1 MTQSKSQSSPLSPQS
16 SVLSPDSRKVALI
29 TGITGQDGAYLAE
42 LLLSK
47 DYVVHGIKRRASLF
61 NTDRIDHLYQD
72 PHVSNR
78 NFILHYGDMTDSS
91 SLIRII
97 QQVQPNEIY
106 NLAAQSHVAVSFE
119 EPEYTA
125 NSDALGA
132 LRVLEAIRILGLE
145 KKTRFYQAST
155 SELYG
160 LVQETPQ
167 KETTPFYP
175 RSPYAVA
182 KLYAYWI
189 TVNYRE
195 AYGMYACNGILFNHE
210 SPVRGETFVTRKITR
225 ALARIKLGLQDCL
238 YLGNLDAKRD
248 WGHAK
253 DYVEMQW
260 LMLQQEKPEDFVI
273 ATGVQYSVRDFVN
286 AAARE
291 LGMQIRWEGQGVN
304 EVGFLS
310 PQSSVLIPS
319 GSERAIVRV
328 DPRYYRPTEVE
339 TLLGDPTKAKQKLG
353 WTPKITFDELVAE
366 MVREDLKSA
375 ERDELIKKHGYKAM
389 DYHE

>member
-1 MTQSKSQSSPLSPQS
+1 MK
-16 SVLSPDSRKVALI
+16 KKALI

-42 LLLSK
+42 FLLEK
-47 DYVVHGIKRRASLF
+47 GYEVHGIKRRTSLF

-72 PHVSNR
+72 PHEAEVKMY
-78 NFILHYGDMTDSS
+78 LHHGDMTDSS

-97 QQVQPNEIY
+97 QQVQPDEIY
-106 NLAAQSHVAVSFE
+106 NLAAQSHVQVSFD

-125 NSDALGA
+125 DSDAIGA
-132 LRVLEAIRILGLE
+132 LRLLEAIRILGLE
-145 KKTRFYQAST
+145 KKTRYYQAST
-155 SELYG
+155 SELFG
-160 LVQETPQ
+160 KVQEIPQ
-167 KETTPFYP
+167 RETTPFYP

-225 ALARIKLGLQDCL
+225 ALARIRLGLQDCL

-260 LMLQQEKPEDFVI
+260 LMLQQDDPDDFVI
-273 ATGVQYSVRDFVN
+273 ATGKQYSVRDFIN
-286 AAARE
+286 AAASQLGLTIKWEGEGLSETGSVESISDGNISEHVFRE
-291 LGMQIRWEGQGVN
+291 LQPGDT
-304 EVGFLS
+304 
-310 PQSSVLIPS
+310 
-319 GSERAIVRV
+319 IVRI
-328 DPRYYRPTEVE
+328 DPKYFRPTEVE
-339 TLLGDPTKAKQKLG
+339 TLLGDPSKAKKVLG
-353 WTPKITFDELVAE
+353 WTPKISFEELVSE
-366 MVREDLKSA
+366 MVLEDMKAA
-375 ERDELIKKHGYKAM
+375 ERDELVKRHGFSAY